1 MKTFFHYSLLQYFI
15 NNKIFGNND
24 YDTFTPFSIPL
35 VVFLQIE
42 TPDLRRELEP
52 TKIENFSV
60 TINIYL
66 RNDLGQFDTKDW
78 LP

>member
-15 NNKIFGNND
+15 NNKIFDNND

-35 VVFLQIE
+35 VVFLQME

>member
-1 MKTFFHYSLLQYFI
+1 MKTFFYYSLLQCFI

-35 VVFLQIE
+35 IVFLQME
-42 TPDLRRELEP
+42 TPDFRRELEP

-60 TINIYL
+60 TVNNGCLKLYL
-66 RNDLGQFDTKDW
+66 LKQF
-78 LP
+78 PARF